1 MTSPPPHPN
10 WPRILGL
17 SVHEFR
23 TPLTVVSG
31 YVRMLL
37 KDTAGP
43 LNDKQRWMLQEAEKS
58 CARMSALVAEA
69 SELANLEAGKLP
81 INRGSTDLHRL
92 LSEAI
97 AALPPVTDRDIEV
110 NLAVGDG
117 SATVQADSVR
127 LKAAFSAVLFA
138 IRRELVSSNRIFVRE
153 RTGEY
158 MGRRAS
164 WIAIG
169 DADHIDALST
179 AAPDTLTTF
188 EEWRGGCGLSLAVA
202 RWVVEA
208 HGGAVWSP
216 SDGAKAAAVIVL
228 PH

>member
-1 MTSPPPHPN
+1 MTSTPPDPK
-10 WPRILGL
+10 WSRLLGL

-23 TPLTVVSG
+23 SPLTVVSG
-31 YVRMLL
+31 YIRMLL

-43 LNDKQRWMLQEAEKS
+43 VNDKQRRLLEEAEKS
-58 CARMSALVAEA
+58 CARMIALLAET
-69 SELANLEAGKLP
+69 SELANLEAGTVA

-97 AALPPVTDRDIEV
+97 AALPPITDRDIDV
-110 NLAVGDG
+110 TLAAGDG
-117 SATVQADSVR
+117 SVTIQADSVR
-127 LKAAFSAVLFA
+127 LRTALSAVLFA
-138 IRRELVSSNRIFVRE
+138 LRRELVSSNRIFVRQ

-158 MGRRAS
+158 KGRPAS

-169 DADHIDALST
+169 DADHIDALTT

-188 EEWRGGCGLSLAVA
+188 DEWRGGCGLSLALA
-202 RWVVEA
+202 RRIVEA

-216 SDGAKAAAVIVL
+216 SDGAKAGAVIVL

>member
-1 MTSPPPHPN
+1 MTSTPPDPN
-10 WPRILGL
+10 WPQILRL

-23 TPLTVVSG
+23 SPLTVVSG
-31 YVRMLL
+31 YINMLL

-43 LNDKQRWMLQEAEKS
+43 LNDKQRRLLQEAEKS
-58 CARMSALVAEA
+58 CARMSALLAET
-69 SELANLEAGKLP
+69 SELENLEAGTVA

-97 AALPPVTDRDIEV
+97 AALPPITDRDIDV
-110 NLAVGDG
+110 NLAAGDG
-117 SATVQADSVR
+117 SATIQADSVR
-127 LKAAFSAVLFA
+127 LRTALSAVLFA
-138 IRRELVSSNRIFVRE
+138 LRRELVSSSRIFVRE

-158 MGRRAS
+158 MGRPAS

-179 AAPDTLTTF
+179 AAPGTLTTF
-188 EEWRGGCGLSLAVA
+188 DEWRGGCGLSLPLA
-202 RWVVEA
+202 RRIVEA

-216 SDGAKAAAVIVL
+216 SEGTKAGAVIVL